1 MDYDTAVLE
10 RVAQRFRREMWTSVV
25 AEAVTESGVE
35 VARFGPVQATV
46 FGDLPEIVSLN
57 QIQGAA
63 EPGAIEGG
71 HLAAAIEWMR
81 QREVHYWIPVA
92 ESRPGAAEADA
103 WLGSR
108 GYEQAHGWV
117 RLVRDLT
124 LPVRFETD
132 PGIEIYELG
141 RDEIDGEALSA
152 IIAEALDLPAPAG
165 TLFFSL
171 PGRPG
176 WRCYT
181 AALGPGELVVS
192 TSSMMIEGEIA
203 QLGPGN
209 TLERARGRG
218 CNLALLK
225 RRLVDAAAAG
235 CRLAVVE
242 LTECDPEHLS
252 GAGRNLRRAGFEVAY
267 SGRIWQRPALHPAVR

>member
-1 MDYDTAVLE
+1 MEYDSAVLE
-10 RVAQRFRREMWTSVV
+10 KVAQRFRREMWTSVV
-25 AEAVTESGVE
+25 PEAVTESGVE
-35 VARFGPVQATV
+35 VARFGPVQATA
-46 FGDLPEIVSLN
+46 FGDLPEVVSLN

-81 QREVHYWIPVA
+81 QREVHYWVPVA
-92 ESRPGAAEADA
+92 DARPGAAEAEV

-117 RLVRDLT
+117 RFVRDLR
-124 LPVRFETD
+124 LPVVFETD
-132 PGIEIYELG
+132 PRIEIFELG
-141 RDEIDGEALSA
+141 DEELDGEALSA
-152 IIAEALDLPAPAG
+152 IIAEAMNLPAPAG

-171 PGRPG
+171 PARLD

-192 TSSMMIEGEIA
+192 TASMMIDGEIA

-225 RRLVDAAAAG
+225 RRLRDAAALG

-242 LTECDPEHLS
+242 VTECAPERLS
-252 GAGRNLRRAGFEVAY
+252 AVGRNLLRAGFELAY
-267 SGRIWQRPALHPAVR
+267 PGHIWQRPALDRAVR